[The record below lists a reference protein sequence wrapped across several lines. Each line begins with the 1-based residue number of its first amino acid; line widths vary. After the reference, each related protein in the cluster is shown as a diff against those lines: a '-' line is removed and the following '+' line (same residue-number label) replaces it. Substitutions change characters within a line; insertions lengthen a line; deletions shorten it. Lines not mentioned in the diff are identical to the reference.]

1 MYMIYFCIGFD
12 YFDECLILISDY
24 YLYKEVFFLFIFGLD
39 KYKVSVLYKVF
50 LVLVILYK

>member
-1 MYMIYFCIGFD
+1 MYTIYFCIGFD

-39 KYKVSVLYKVF
+39 KYKVIKCF
-50 LVLVILYK
+50 ILSFFGFSYFV

>member
-12 YFDECLILISDY
+12 YFDECLILINDY